1 MNPNQSSAQVYIN
14 ILQRTNQQLENLREE
29 VKSDIAKAS
38 PLDQTMADELT
49 LLFYDIERTTRQIQD
64 RINQLTFS
72 YYVVPIKE
80 QND

>member
-1 MNPNQSSAQVYIN
+1 MNSNQSSAQVYIN

>member
-72 YYVVPIKE
+72 YYDVPIKE

>member
-64 RINQLTFS
+64 RINQLSFS

-80 QND
+80 QE